1 MLQRHALYSIH
12 ADSKAPT
19 TDVYV
24 GNSVPGGTELRIRK
38 RDAINNSMV
47 KQRQGK
53 ITLSFS
59 MTNRWTRKKDRKQR
73 LEYRKALKKMLTSG
87 RSGSVHPEE
96 IGNEPGTKDPGT
108 SEDGSKPYTR
118 DACTP
123 GVYESDNGMKEFL
136 STERTGRRN
145 ALTEYLRR
153 QAETEDLPDRFDKL
167 SVETG

>member
-1 MLQRHALYSIH
+1 
-12 ADSKAPT
+12 
-19 TDVYV
+19 
-24 GNSVPGGTELRIRK
+24 
-38 RDAINNSMV
+38 MV
-47 KQRQGK
+47 KQRQRK

-96 IGNEPGTKDPGT
+96 IGNGPDTKDPGT
-108 SEDGSKPYTR
+108 SEDGSKTYTR

-123 GVYESDNGMKEFL
+123 GVYENDNGMKEFL

-153 QAETEDLPDRFDKL
+153 QAETEELSSVSDRFDKL
-167 SVETG
+167 SVETGQSNSNRQDPNSPSTSKQQG